1 MKSSFRLPR
10 AGVPLLIGFVAA
22 VAFHA
27 LFLAYHKLR
36 QSRLTPP
43 AQLPSRDNTPELL
56 QFSRQPAPLT
66 TFEVLPLPKA
76 SLLPPPP
83 SPDLLAPLGPSRSRQ
98 GTGVEPQRSSTKSR
112 VAQGK
117 RSPNVALQQRKPG
130 GQRQYSP
137 ALEPR
142 LETSDWALAEEQLRN
157 FVEHYPGSPQEGKA
171 NAQDFSEPDSAQ
183 QEAYHKLWTLAQPRQ
198 LPTQPSTEDA
208 TKLAIEIRQ
217 LPLQQSRADDLEI
230 RHRQIVV
237 LNGEILLFWLDGQ
250 QLWILRSPRD
260 LSSTS

>member
-27 LFLAYHKLR
+27 LFLAYHQLR

-43 AQLPSRDNTPELL
+43 ARLPSRDNTPELL
-56 QFSRQPAPLT
+56 QFSRQPAPLS

-83 SPDLLAPLGPSRSRQ
+83 PPDLLAPLGPSRGRQ
-98 GTGVEPQRSSTKSR
+98 GSGAEPSRPMKKTR

-117 RSPNVALQQRKPG
+117 GSFKVALQQRKPEG
-130 GQRQYSP
+130 HRQQSP
-137 ALEPR
+137 PLAPR
-142 LETSDWALAEEQLRN
+142 LETADWALAVEQLRT
-157 FVEHYPGSPQEGKA
+157 FMELHPASALDGKA
-171 NAQDFSEPDSAQ
+171 NAQDFSEPDPAQ
-183 QEAYHKLWTLAQPRQ
+183 QQAYQKLWNLAQPRQ
-198 LPTQPSTEDA
+198 RPIEPSAEGSA
-208 TKLAIEIRQ
+208 KLAIEIRQ
-217 LPLQQSRADDLEI
+217 LPLQQTRADDLEI

-237 LNGEILLFWLDGQ
+237 LNDEILLFWLDGQ